1 MGIETTIVAALVG
14 LSLASASGFRV
25 FLPPFILSLAV
36 RTDTLDTYIPDLSG
50 TEFAIFDSN
59 AAVLVL
65 GIACLA
71 EFGAYYVPWLD
82 NILDTI
88 ATPAAVVSGVG
99 MTSIAL
105 VGSDPIIQWSFAI
118 IAGGGSAGV
127 IQVATVAIRGLSSTI
142 TLGFGNSFVASG
154 ENIASVILTF
164 AALIAPLLAAIFAI
178 FIVVLLVRQSIKI
191 TGDKSVQG
199 DQEFL
204 VTHIWFQHF
213 WNSNFSIFCLILF
226 KNCY

>member
-36 RTDTLDTYIPDLSG
+36 RTDTLDKYIPDLSG

-59 AAVLVL
+59 AAVVVL

-154 ENIASVILTF
+154 ENIASVILIF

-199 DQEFL
+199 D
-204 VTHIWFQHF
+204 
-213 WNSNFSIFCLILF
+213 
-226 KNCY
+226 

>member
-1 MGIETTIVAALVG
+1 MGIETTILAALMG

-36 RTDTLDTYIPDLSG
+36 RTDTFVNFDLSG
-50 TEFAIFDSN
+50 TEFAAFDSN
-59 AAVLVL
+59 AAVLIL

-82 NILDTI
+82 NLLDTI

-99 MTSIAL
+99 MTSMAL

-118 IAGGGSAGV
+118 IAGGGSAGI
-127 IQVATVAIRGLSSTI
+127 IQVTTVAIRGLSSTL

-154 ENIASVILTF
+154 ENIASIILTF
-164 AALIAPLLAAIFAI
+164 AALIAPIIAAFFAI
-178 FIVVLLVRQSIKI
+178 VLVVLLVRQSIKI
-191 TGDKSVQG
+191 KEDKSTQG
-199 DQEFL
+199 
-204 VTHIWFQHF
+204 T
-213 WNSNFSIFCLILF
+213 
-226 KNCY
+226 

>member
-36 RTDTLDTYIPDLSG
+36 RTDTLVTYIPDLSG

-199 DQEFL
+199 D
-204 VTHIWFQHF
+204 
-213 WNSNFSIFCLILF
+213 
-226 KNCY
+226 

>member
-36 RTDTLDTYIPDLSG
+36 RTDTLDKYIPDLSG

-199 DQEFL
+199 D
-204 VTHIWFQHF
+204 
-213 WNSNFSIFCLILF
+213 
-226 KNCY
+226 

>member
-36 RTDTLDTYIPDLSG
+36 RTDTLDKYIPDLSG

-59 AAVLVL
+59 AAVVVL

-199 DQEFL
+199 D
-204 VTHIWFQHF
+204 
-213 WNSNFSIFCLILF
+213 
-226 KNCY
+226 

>member
-36 RTDTLDTYIPDLSG
+36 RTDTLDKYIPDLSG

-59 AAVLVL
+59 AAVVVL

-105 VGSDPIIQWSFAI
+105 VGSDPIILWSFAI

-199 DQEFL
+199 D
-204 VTHIWFQHF
+204 
-213 WNSNFSIFCLILF
+213 
-226 KNCY
+226 

>member
-1 MGIETTIVAALVG
+1 MG

-36 RTDTLDTYIPDLSG
+36 RTDTFVNFDLSG
-50 TEFAIFDSN
+50 TEFAAFDSN
-59 AAVLVL
+59 AAVLIL

-82 NILDTI
+82 NLLDTI

-99 MTSIAL
+99 MTSMAL

-118 IAGGGSAGV
+118 IAGGGSAGI
-127 IQVATVAIRGLSSTI
+127 IQVTTVAIRGLSSTL

-154 ENIASVILTF
+154 ENIASIILTF
-164 AALIAPLLAAIFAI
+164 AALIAPIIAAFFAI
-178 FIVVLLVRQSIKI
+178 VLVVLLVRQSIKI
-191 TGDKSVQG
+191 KADKSTQG
-199 DQEFL
+199 A
-204 VTHIWFQHF
+204 
-213 WNSNFSIFCLILF
+213 
-226 KNCY
+226 

>member
-36 RTDTLDTYIPDLSG
+36 RTDTLVTYIPDLSG
-50 TEFAIFDSN
+50 TEFASFDSN

-199 DQEFL
+199 D
-204 VTHIWFQHF
+204 
-213 WNSNFSIFCLILF
+213 
-226 KNCY
+226 

>member
-1 MGIETTIVAALVG
+1 MGIETTIVAALMG

-36 RTDTLDTYIPDLSG
+36 RTDTFVNFDLSG
-50 TEFAIFDSN
+50 TEFAAFDSN
-59 AAVLVL
+59 AAVLIL

-82 NILDTI
+82 NLLDTI

-99 MTSIAL
+99 MTSMAL

-118 IAGGGSAGV
+118 IAGGGSAGI
-127 IQVATVAIRGLSSTI
+127 IQVTTVAIRGLSSTL

-154 ENIASVILTF
+154 ENIASIILTF
-164 AALIAPLLAAIFAI
+164 AALIAPIIAAFFAI
-178 FIVVLLVRQSIKI
+178 VLVVLLVRQSIKI
-191 TGDKSVQG
+191 KADKSTQG
-199 DQEFL
+199 A
-204 VTHIWFQHF
+204 
-213 WNSNFSIFCLILF
+213 
-226 KNCY
+226 

>member
-1 MGIETTIVAALVG
+1 MGVETTILAALMG

-36 RTDTLDTYIPDLSG
+36 RTDTFVNFDLSG
-50 TEFAIFDSN
+50 TEFAAFDSN
-59 AAVLVL
+59 AAVLIL

-82 NILDTI
+82 NLLDTI

-99 MTSIAL
+99 MTSMAL

-118 IAGGGSAGV
+118 IAGGGSAGI
-127 IQVATVAIRGLSSTI
+127 IQVTTVAIRGLSSTL

-154 ENIASVILTF
+154 ENIASIILTF
-164 AALIAPLLAAIFAI
+164 AALIAPIIAAFFAI
-178 FIVVLLVRQSIKI
+178 VLVVLLVRQSIKI
-191 TGDKSVQG
+191 KEDKSTQG
-199 DQEFL
+199 A
-204 VTHIWFQHF
+204 
-213 WNSNFSIFCLILF
+213 
-226 KNCY
+226 

>member
-65 GIACLA
+65 GVACLA

-178 FIVVLLVRQSIKI
+178 FIVVLLIRQSIKI

-199 DQEFL
+199 D
-204 VTHIWFQHF
+204 
-213 WNSNFSIFCLILF
+213 
-226 KNCY
+226 